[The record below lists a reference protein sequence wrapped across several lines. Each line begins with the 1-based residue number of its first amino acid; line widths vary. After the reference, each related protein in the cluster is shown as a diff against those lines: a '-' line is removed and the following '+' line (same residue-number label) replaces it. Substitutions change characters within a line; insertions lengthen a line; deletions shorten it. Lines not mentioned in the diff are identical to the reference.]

1 MEIDSIGTGSY
12 SVSVT
17 VSNGYPGMKSVSNP
31 VEFSVCNPTG
41 SLGPLDLWSLDT
53 NLIEGDE
60 LDLMWSLTIPKICDA
75 TLTMTMVMIETT
87 SGLENETDLSS
98 MISVGETTMTLPKG
112 EF

>member
-1 MEIDSIGTGSY
+1 MEIGTIGTGSY
-12 SVSVT
+12 SVSVI
-17 VSNGYPGMKSVSNP
+17 VSNGYPGMESVSNP

-53 NLIEGDE
+53 DLIVGDV
-60 LDLMWSLTIPKICDA
+60 LDLRWSLTIPQICDA

-98 MISVGETTMTLPKG
+98 LISVGETTVILPEG
-112 EF
+112 